1 MAVHENPPSSLSH
14 PPYSLLLL
22 FNSLVRLFLVT
33 LPPSCEGCMHMRTH
47 THPRIN
53 PKISEMLDFLK
64 IRPLF
69 TDQLEEI
76 DLFMIFILSVNMVFV
91 NDFLQNFICFSIH
104 VLHVVLLSIYS

>member
-1 MAVHENPPSSLSH
+1 MEPGPPALEAWSFSLW
-14 PPYSLLLL
+14 
-22 FNSLVRLFLVT
+22 T
-33 LPPSCEGCMHMRTH
+33 LKEV
-47 THPRIN
+47 PRIN

-76 DLFMIFILSVNMVFV
+76 DLFMIFVLSVNMVFV
-91 NDFLQNFICFSIH
+91 NDFLQDFICFSIH